1 MTSLSVFH
9 YLMCK
14 DLLSGYKAAFCVS
27 SGRNSLVWR
36 SQEGQV
42 AYFYVTALSFLSN
55 RRQRVGRMD
64 IVMVYGTMLQ
74 LPALRKEE
82 PKQAL
87 GGGVAFC
94 WGLWNFCSI
103 LHLSVGWQE
112 APSSV
117 GPHFHGQQAQHH
129 ASDEGPLATSQRI
142 EGKLHTLIPA

>member
-9 YLMCK
+9 YLMSK

-42 AYFYVTALSFLSN
+42 AYFYVTALSFMSN

-87 GGGVAFC
+87 GAGVAFC

-103 LHLSVGWQE
+103 LHVSWLARGPFISRSTFPWAAGS
-112 APSSV
+112 APC
-117 GPHFHGQQAQHH
+117 
-129 ASDEGPLATSQRI
+129 QRRGSI
-142 EGKLHTLIPA
+142 SYFSKH